1 MAGPVGAGGT
11 RDLFLPGDSLGK
23 PAASLCLRAEGT
35 AGLLSAAGNRAGL
48 IHTVRSVRGRS
59 CRVARRR
66 GDWPGGQG
74 LGPTRQQKTG
84 TKNSCSP
91 EGPGER
97 ELETGVVLR
106 GEQRERPPPSD
117 SSRLAGSSP
126 RSPTCTTLFLTS
138 APNFATEHWGGRGG
152 RVTLPGQGAA
162 APTKG
167 HGGRGLREKG
177 PEGLS
182 GTTPAFCSR
191 RLGARARTGQAV
203 HTALTLVSTMT
214 GRGQLRQ
221 DGLHTP
227 EPLSRS
233 AETSAENAGGR
244 GCGSPQRGACGG
256 NEGAFPSPG
265 EKRGWLPTGGSA
277 EGSGC
282 LRGRCHPQLKMT
294 RKLQELLAP
303 RGPLTECG
311 RPWGPPQTGAPAGGP
326 RHPHCGQGGR
336 GPASV
341 CGNVPGPPGH
351 QRALFRGMPPA
362 GGSWCAWDS
371 LHQTPGTHR

>member
-1 MAGPVGAGGT
+1 M
-11 RDLFLPGDSLGK
+11 
-23 PAASLCLRAEGT
+23 
-35 AGLLSAAGNRAGL
+35 
-48 IHTVRSVRGRS
+48 
-59 CRVARRR
+59 
-66 GDWPGGQG
+66 
-74 LGPTRQQKTG
+74 
-84 TKNSCSP
+84 
-91 EGPGER
+91 
-97 ELETGVVLR
+97 
-106 GEQRERPPPSD
+106 
-117 SSRLAGSSP
+117 
-126 RSPTCTTLFLTS
+126 
-138 APNFATEHWGGRGG
+138 
-152 RVTLPGQGAA
+152 TLPGQGAA

-191 RLGARARTGQAV
+191 RLGARASTGQAV